1 VNRGLE
7 TILTDRGVPLVLA
20 GVDYLLPIFREA
32 TSYQWVM
39 EEAVI
44 GNPDGLRANEL
55 HQKALP
61 IVRPVLEQNQRDDAR
76 RYHELA
82 GKGYTAAGVQTVVPA
97 AAFGRVEVLFVV
109 LDERLPGVFDQKKNQ
124 VTVTTDGDPASEDL
138 LDLAVVETVKNGG
151 RVHAVNKERMPEE
164 HAAVAA
170 ILRY

>member
-1 VNRGLE
+1 
-7 TILTDRGVPLVLA
+7 
-20 GVDYLLPIFREA
+20 
-32 TSYQWVM
+32 
-39 EEAVI
+39 
-44 GNPDGLRANEL
+44 
-55 HQKALP
+55 
-61 IVRPVLEQNQRDDAR
+61 
-76 RYHELA
+76 
-82 GKGYTAAGVQTVVPA
+82 VVPA